1 MKNLIIFSWC
11 LLYLFPTWSQ
21 PVGVPEMDQNL
32 RILANLSP
40 LSPGGLGFDNR
51 YEGIQGYP
59 YLFDQ
64 WRPGRVL
71 EINRDTFSGGVEVN
85 FDLVRQILMVRLP
98 DGTLGELS
106 QVSIESVVVMGTGT
120 EVSVANVSRRKDNFI
135 VYSYNKVS
143 VFQEFVVF
151 PEGEIANNSSVYR
164 RFYEI
169 LNDGRFVLLKAIS
182 KRLERASYTG
192 AYATGK
198 RYDEFLTQTQYWL
211 RKPNSK
217 FTKMPLKHR
226 QILRLLKEYK
236 SKVNE
241 IVKEYQLELNI
252 ESDVITLLQ
261 ILTKYRT
268 KK

>member
-1 MKNLIIFSWC
+1 MKNLIIFAWC
-11 LLYLFPTWSQ
+11 LAPLFPVWAQ
-21 PVGVPEMDQNL
+21 PMGVPEMDQNL
-32 RILANLSP
+32 RILANLSL

-64 WRPGRVL
+64 WRPSRVL
-71 EINRDTFSGGVEVN
+71 EINRDTFSGIVEVN

-106 QVSIESVVVMGTGT
+106 PVSVESVVVMGTAT
-120 EVSVANVSRRKDNFI
+120 EVSVANVPRRKDNFI
-135 VYSYNKVS
+135 VYNYNEVPI
-143 VFQEFVVF
+143 FQEFVVF
-151 PEGEIANNSSVYR
+151 PEGEIANNGSVYR

-169 LNDGRFVLLKAIS
+169 LNDGRFVLLKS
-182 KRLERASYTG
+182 VNKRLERASFTG

-211 RKPNSK
+211 RKPSGS

-226 QILRLLKEYK
+226 VVLKLLKEYK
-236 SKVNE
+236 TKVNE

-252 ESDVITLLQ
+252 ESDIITLLQ
-261 ILTKYRT
+261 ILNKIEI
-268 KK
+268 